1 MEDLSEFTF
10 SVPATAQAFTDICA
24 YMDAHNINDPLVVIV
39 TRALYD
45 WMAAQDAA
53 RDREVATDLKGY
65 QWKQLFLPNG
75 TCLRTVVNGEH
86 VTARVT
92 ENAVVYGGKNTSP
105 AQFVNRAYGFR
116 CNAWSR
122 IWLLLPGQTEWR
134 LADQLR
140 SGSAQRGDLRI
151 KESHRVKKS

>member
-53 RDREVATDLKGY
+53 RDPRSSLTLRMASAAMPGRGSGCCY
-65 QWKQLFLPNG
+65 Q
-75 TCLRTVVNGEH
+75 
-86 VTARVT
+86 A
-92 ENAVVYGGKNTSP
+92 
-105 AQFVNRAYGFR
+105 
-116 CNAWSR
+116 
-122 IWLLLPGQTEWR
+122 
-134 LADQLR
+134 
-140 SGSAQRGDLRI
+140 
-151 KESHRVKKS
+151 KKS